1 MINDELERAAY
12 MAGDT
17 ARAGLLA
24 RIDELTRALG
34 EAVIE
39 IEQLTE
45 ERDALADQLHD
56 MREVAQ

>member
-1 MINDELERAAY
+1 MITDELERAAY

-34 EAVIE
+34 EAMIE

-45 ERDALADQLHD
+45 ERDALAL
-56 MREVAQ
+56 EVAQ

>member
-1 MINDELERAAY
+1 MITDELERAAY

-45 ERDALADQLHD
+45 ERDALAL
-56 MREVAQ
+56 EVADHE